1 MLIYGKNRS
10 GLARC
15 VRRHIDLTKQIKCFY
30 NTKGLEMFVNDVFI
44 KKTDDLVAFW
54 DRFVVPMLKDKQHMR
69 KYGEMTFFLEQE
81 IKRNIFE
88 LATYTFDFDYE
99 EVLNAFNKFKAVE
112 NPMERACYF
121 WQQYDECDNDKA
133 DLIRCAKLIETI
145 GVYMKCPRSL
155 VKNGLVEAIHGCKPR
170 AHEKA
175 GMFNPDWARYCWA
188 YVPTDWMGF
197 DAKDTPIGKYLR
209 ILFMAGNKK
218 FTINGKEYKNPLLAQ
233 KRLVGH
239 RRICDAQA
247 AGAHILTHTDYLWGN
262 VDCLKIY
269 GSHLWGDAQKIY
281 GDVSHISG
289 EIHPDLSGDVSGL
302 SGDITNVYGD
312 VTDVKFNFGIKKRQ
326 KPIDIIN
333 LLNPDFL
340 KNFTLLSNEEN
351 QKVMLVWNTL
361 SHHTIG
367 VTDEERALFDHP
379 VKCKP
384 PFSLDKWGRHYEL
397 DKSGD
402 YLWVFSINPAD
413 IMFAKDVNKC
423 STCFCINSNACGGG
437 KWEAGMRCLIALNSV
452 NPNLGVA
459 FKIKHNSIKKMN
471 QFEKIK
477 FKWYEPEEA
486 TFFQY
491 TSDEVYIWCT
501 WELDD
506 LKLPFKTCKEYDL
519 RGLIMPIYGH
529 DGINVGH
536 DRQKKLAYL
545 ETFIKDGYKWYR
557 GKDNDFPLANN
568 YDDFEKDKI
577 SDEWKKQIEIANEKA
592 ANLIKC

>member
-1 MLIYGKNRS
+1 M
-10 GLARC
+10 
-15 VRRHIDLTKQIKCFY
+15 DLTKQIKCFH
-30 NTKGLEMFVNDVFI
+30 NTKGLEMFINDVFI
-44 KKTDDLVAFW
+44 KKTDDLIAFW

-69 KYGEMTFFLEQE
+69 TYGEMTFFLEQE
-81 IKRNIFE
+81 IHRERFGINE
-88 LATYTFDFDYE
+88 YTFEFDYE
-99 EVLNAFNKFKAVE
+99 EVLNAFNKFKAIE
-112 NPMERACYF
+112 NPMERAHYF
-121 WQQYDECDNDKA
+121 WEYTECDENS
-133 DLIRCAKLIETI
+133 DLAKCAKLVNSI
-145 GVYMKCPRSL
+145 GVYMQFPRSL
-155 VKNGLVEAIHGCKPR
+155 VKKGVAKQIHGCKPR
-170 AHEKA
+170 AHENA
-175 GMFNPDWARYCWA
+175 GLFKHDWAHYCWA
-188 YVPTDWMGF
+188 YIPVDWMSADSKDNPISGF
-197 DAKDTPIGKYLR
+197 LKIMLLLD
-209 ILFMAGNKK
+209 NKK
-218 FTINGKEYKNPLLAQ
+218 FTINGKEYKNTLLVQ
-233 KRLVGH
+233 KKLVGH

-247 AGAHILTHTDYLWGN
+247 AGAHILTHTDYLCGN

-269 GSHLWGDAQKIY
+269 GSNLWGDAQRIY

-289 EIHPDLSGDVSGL
+289 EIHPCLFGDVSGL
-302 SGDITNVYGD
+302 SGNITNVFGD
-312 VTDVKFNFGIKKRQ
+312 ATGIVYNFGIKKRKNQ
-326 KPIDIIN
+326 TDIRD

-367 VTDEERALFDHP
+367 ITDEERALFDHP

-384 PFSLDKWGRHYEL
+384 PFSIDKWGRHYIL

-437 KWEAGMRCLIALNSV
+437 KWDLGMRCLIALNSV

-491 TSDEVYIWCT
+491 TSDKVYIWCE
-501 WELDD
+501 WDMD
-506 LKLPFKTCKEYDL
+506 SLKLPFKTCEESGL
-519 RGLIMPIYGH
+519 RGSIMPIYGH

-536 DRQKKLAYL
+536 TRQKELAYL

-557 GKDNDFPLANN
+557 GEDKDFPLTNN
-568 YDDFEKDKI
+568 YEDFDKDKI
-577 SDEWKKQIEIANEKA
+577 SDEWKRQIGIANEKA
-592 ANLIKC
+592 ANLIKMLKGE